1 MCGDGEDGEERGY
14 ICDVDDHK
22 DDENMTMIAMRLL
35 LLPPSSPPIL
45 IVLTRHRSL

>member
-1 MCGDGEDGEERGY
+1 MCGDGDDGEERGY

-35 LLPPSSPPIL
+35 LPPSPPPIL
-45 IVLTRHRSL
+45 IVLTRHRFL